1 MVRIGRETDKKT
13 VTADPDRDTEI
24 PLGSGCRLVYI
35 CNAILITLSI
45 LTLITLQYRQIQ
57 YESVD
62 EIDETEIPLM
72 KLTKPVMTRAG
83 GNLG

>member
-1 MVRIGRETDKKT
+1 M
-13 VTADPDRDTEI
+13 
-24 PLGSGCRLVYI
+24 
-35 CNAILITLSI
+35 
-45 LTLITLQYRQIQ
+45 ITLQYRQIQ

-83 GNLG
+83 WGISDDPRF